1 MTETPTTATEPKK
14 LVKLSSLKADREKER
29 EGDWQA
35 SDIPGV
41 SFFVRSTNY
50 APYRIERDA
59 RFAKLAR
66 KFGADAIPD
75 DDRATVLG
83 ELAVKHLLLDW
94 KGLDEPFSTQLA
106 TEVLTDEAY
115 RDFRGSVYLAAV
127 KVGQAEVEFVEAGA
141 KN

>member
-1 MTETPTTATEPKK
+1 MSDQIPTATPTK
-14 LVKLSSLKADREKER
+14 LVKLSSLKANRDVER
-29 EGDWQA
+29 EGDWQPA
-35 SDIPGV
+35 ADIPGV

-50 APYRIERDA
+50 AAYKIERDA

-75 DDRATVLG
+75 DERAKVLG

-94 KGLDEPFSTQLA
+94 KGLDEPFSPEKA
-106 TEVLTDEAY
+106 EEVLTDEAY
-115 RDFRGSVYLAAV
+115 RDFRGTVYLCAM
-127 KVGQAEVEFVEAGA
+127 KVGQGEVEFVEGTA